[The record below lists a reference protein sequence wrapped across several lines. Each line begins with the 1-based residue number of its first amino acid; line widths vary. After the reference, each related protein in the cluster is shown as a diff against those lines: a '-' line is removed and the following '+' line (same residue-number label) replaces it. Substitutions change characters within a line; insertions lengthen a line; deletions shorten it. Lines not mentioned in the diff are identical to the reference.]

1 MDKRKKKK
9 KKIIIFGLCIGF
21 VAVLAVCLGIFADR
35 ETPPFEISKVYSLPL
50 GEDEQASVRR
60 VIVSNLTG
68 DGRKEVLISY
78 DVASYE
84 EQEVEGK
91 ITTVLL
97 FKEART
103 LILSSDMA
111 GDFQKS
117 WEYSSGLTRQ
127 TVAVGD
133 FDGDGKLDLIVGGF
147 KTENEEDPTSIYSR
161 VEVLLQKENGSF
173 DNVFSMDI
181 PQFILASLAAGEF
194 VQNGRTS
201 FVVGGRA
208 LESDSP
214 YNVYLCRNEGGGN
227 FTMSP
232 IALRERMV
240 AEDMWGADIHGDG
253 SLDLVIHGTDLENET
268 YPIILLLSDGQG
280 GFEFQEPGVLAGLP
294 FVDPLIIED
303 FTGNTYPDII
313 YTKFDDTGSEVY
325 LVRNVGGEFAE
336 AEPIGIRSE
345 GIFVGMI
352 SADFNND
359 NALDVLL
366 LESRVEFKEEKPET
380 NVIGHLIVI
389 EKGPEGELSF
399 TRKWLYKFLE
409 GEDISPKYAVTAA
422 DIDNDGWIDLILVS
436 VAGEVHLALNKHT

>member
-1 MDKRKKKK
+1 M
-9 KKIIIFGLCIGF
+9 CIR
-21 VAVLAVCLGIFADR
+21 DR
-35 ETPPFEISKVYSLPL
+35 
-50 GEDEQASVRR
+50 
-60 VIVSNLTG
+60 
-68 DGRKEVLISY
+68 
-78 DVASYE
+78 
-84 EQEVEGK
+84 
-91 ITTVLL
+91 
-97 FKEART
+97 
-103 LILSSDMA
+103 
-111 GDFQKS
+111 
-117 WEYSSGLTRQ
+117 
-127 TVAVGD
+127 
-133 FDGDGKLDLIVGGF
+133 
-147 KTENEEDPTSIYSR
+147 
-161 VEVLLQKENGSF
+161 
-173 DNVFSMDI
+173 
-181 PQFILASLAAGEF
+181 
-194 VQNGRTS
+194 
-201 FVVGGRA
+201 
-208 LESDSP
+208 
-214 YNVYLCRNEGGGN
+214 
-227 FTMSP
+227 SP